1 VATEQIE
8 QQMRARRSEI
18 DRKIELVAERG
29 RVAKQR
35 LLRPIA
41 AVGLATVLG
50 GAAVKMYRGRRQR
63 LTLRRLKSLAA

>member
-1 VATEQIE
+1 MATEQIE

-50 GAAVKMYRGRRQR
+50 GAAVKLYRGRRQR
-63 LTLRRLKSLAA
+63 QTLRRLKSLAA

>member
-50 GAAVKMYRGRRQR
+50 GAAVKLYRGRRQR
-63 LTLRRLKSLAA
+63 QTLRRLKSLAA

>member
-1 VATEQIE
+1 MATEQIE

-29 RVAKQR
+29 RVAQQR

-50 GAAVKMYRGRRQR
+50 GAAVKLYRGRRQR
-63 LTLRRLKSLAA
+63 QTLRRLKSLAA

>member
-1 VATEQIE
+1 
-8 QQMRARRSEI
+8 MRARRSEI

-50 GAAVKMYRGRRQR
+50 GAAVKLYRGRRQR
-63 LTLRRLKSLAA
+63 QTLRRLKSLAA